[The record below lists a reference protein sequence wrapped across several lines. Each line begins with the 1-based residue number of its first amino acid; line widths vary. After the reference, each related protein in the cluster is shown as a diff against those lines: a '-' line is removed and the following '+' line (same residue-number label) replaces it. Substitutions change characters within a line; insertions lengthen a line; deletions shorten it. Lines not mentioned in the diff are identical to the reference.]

1 MSKTQGWT
9 CVNYNP
15 CPEPESAHVSP
26 CLSPVRT
33 QILILARERM
43 VMVSGT
49 PSCSLS
55 SIAVAPRSWTQNS
68 QVHALLSK
76 KTCGRL
82 IRGLRS
88 TRPPSYLVLF
98 LHRQPPACPLCS
110 WRPCR
115 RREGSQTTPPTPPP
129 SGPCRPA
136 QVSAIHRLHTPGD
149 QQRWMLTEADG
160 HRDKHSSIGRK
171 LRLLSCLWTPGGS
184 AAPSVSL

>member
-1 MSKTQGWT
+1 MSEDVLNT
-9 CVNYNP
+9 CYNGIYYKKP
-15 CPEPESAHVSP
+15 CPQPKSAHVSP

-68 QVHALLSK
+68 QAHALTMK
-76 KTCGRL
+76 KTKKNRGGQ
-82 IRGLRS
+82 IRGPGS

-110 WRPCR
+110 WWPCR
-115 RREGSQTTPPTPPP
+115 RRDGSHTTPPTPPP

-136 QVSAIHRLHTPGD
+136 QVSAIHRLHTPGE
-149 QQRWMLTEADG
+149 QQR
-160 HRDKHSSIGRK
+160 
-171 LRLLSCLWTPGGS
+171 
-184 AAPSVSL
+184 